1 MFQSLFT
8 YVYNLFFQNKLLLN
22 AVLMNVFKWEKVIDL
37 LVEKSNIL
45 EKENNMDPELV
56 YVLITE
62 LMWSKF
68 GLKGNAKNILAI
80 KKYKD
85 EFLQLLKE
93 NELVK
98 LTNSIPTKGMYFF
111 SIFSLFNDDSTYF
124 LVTSNYI
131 L

>member
-1 MFQSLFT
+1 
-8 YVYNLFFQNKLLLN
+8 
-22 AVLMNVFKWEKVIDL
+22 MNVFKWEKVIDL
-37 LVEKSNIL
+37 LVEKTNIL

-80 KKYKD
+80 KKYKN
-85 EFLQLLKE
+85 EFSQLLKE

-98 LTNSIPTKGMYFF
+98 LTDSIPTKGNM
-111 SIFSLFNDDSTYF
+111 L
-124 LVTSNYI
+124 
-131 L
+131 